1 MISGPC
7 ARKALSFVSAGLV
20 SASLICSALPV
31 TAVADPQSD
40 LDAARARLEEIG
52 SQTDSIMGT
61 LAELNDQ
68 LEQTDYQ
75 IAEKQTQLTD
85 YQVQLSN
92 YVSNEYKNG
101 SNGLVRAIV
110 GVDTLDDMVNQLF
123 YFSKVADSQADA
135 IENIKTIKSDLEE
148 QRSQHEQA
156 ISDTQSQIDS
166 LNAQQSAASAL
177 VDSLSAEVRA
187 QLEREAEENAALQ
200 AAIEASQAEEAPQ
213 PTVDEPQVVEEDTT
227 PAAPSR
233 DEQEDS
239 SDNASSSNDNSSQ
252 QEPSY
257 SPSTGNAIVDRAYS
271 CIGVPYVYGAVGP
284 DAYDCSGLVSYCVTG
299 RHTRAFTSSTLCG
312 YPSVSNPQPGDI
324 CVRPGH
330 VGVYIG
336 NGQMIHAPSPGKS
349 VCITSVQS
357 GMWYVRV

>member
-1 MISGPC
+1 MISSPC

-31 TAVADPQSD
+31 TAVADPQSE

-52 SQTDSIMGT
+52 TQTDSIMGT

-75 IAEKQTQLTD
+75 IAEKQTQLSD

-92 YVSNEYKNG
+92 YVANEYKHG
-101 SNGLVRAIV
+101 SNGLVRAVV

-135 IENIKTIKSDLEE
+135 IENIKTIKADLEE
-148 QRSQHEQA
+148 QRSQHQQA
-156 ISDTQSQIDS
+156 ITDTQSQIDS
-166 LNAQQSAASAL
+166 LNAQQSEASAL

-187 QLEREAEENAALQ
+187 QLEQEAEENAALQ
-200 AAIEASQAEEAPQ
+200 AAIEASQAEETPQ
-213 PTVDEPQVVEEDTT
+213 PEVDEPQVVEEQ
-227 PAAPSR
+227 PAPSEPAR
-233 DEQEDS
+233 DEQEDTS
-239 SDNASSSNDNSSQ
+239 QTPSNDDKPSQ

-271 CIGVPYVYGAVGP
+271 CLGIPYEYGAVGP
-284 DAYDCSGLVSYCVTG
+284 GSYDCSGLVSYCVTG
-299 RHTRAFTSSTLCG
+299 RHTRAFTSSSLCG